1 MAAIGGQALGVVL
14 EVLRPNSAISALTAR
29 EAVSAKSNCEDFD
42 KGIIPT
48 GGTPI
53 LVFFYHVSASLRYC
67 VKRNMPT
74 YCTPETPVIG
84 KLR

>member
-53 LVFFYHVSASLRYC
+53 LVFLWLGF
-67 VKRNMPT
+67 
-74 YCTPETPVIG
+74 I
-84 KLR
+84 

>member
-14 EVLRPNSAISALTAR
+14 GVLRPNSAISALTAR
-29 EAVSAKSNCEDFD
+29 EAVSAKSNHEDYN

-53 LVFFYHVSASLRYC
+53 LVFLWLGF
-67 VKRNMPT
+67 T
-74 YCTPETPVIG
+74 
-84 KLR
+84 

>member
-1 MAAIGGQALGVVL
+1 MEYGCRWHLTEGVL

-29 EAVSAKSNCEDFD
+29 EAVSPKSNREDSD

-48 GGTPI
+48 GSD
-53 LVFFYHVSASLRYC
+53 HVSASLRYC
-67 VKRNMPT
+67 IKTNIPT

-84 KLR
+84 ESR